1 MVGSISIFVVLLA
14 GLYFVALGTVS
25 LVRPANANRFLLGF
39 AGSARVHYVEL
50 SVRLLVG
57 GALILSAPRMLYSE
71 VFEIFGWLLVAPAIG
86 LLLIPWR
93 WHRLFAQ
100 RTVPAVTRYIALI
113 GLASSALGGVILAAV
128 ILGS

>member
-25 LVRPANANRFLLGF
+25 LVRPADANRFLLGF

-50 SVRLLVG
+50 LLRLLVG
-57 GALILSAPRMLYSE
+57 GAFIFSAPRMLFS
-71 VFEIFGWLLVAPAIG
+71 EIFGLFGWVLVVTTVG

-113 GLASSALGGVILAAV
+113 GLASLALGGVILAAV
-128 ILGS
+128 VVGS